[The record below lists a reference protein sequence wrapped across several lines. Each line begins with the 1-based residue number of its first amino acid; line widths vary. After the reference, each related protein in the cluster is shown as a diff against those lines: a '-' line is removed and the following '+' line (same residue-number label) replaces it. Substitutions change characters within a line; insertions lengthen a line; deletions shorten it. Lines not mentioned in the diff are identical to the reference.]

1 MRRQAYGGT
10 TPDLGYGGQDEDQ
23 RQMGAL
29 SALMSI
35 GLFSID
41 GGSSSSPAYD
51 ITSPIFDEITLRL
64 NPEYCPGKEF
74 RIIVHDN
81 APENYYIKRAVLN
94 GEELKALQVSHD
106 DYARGGVLE
115 LWLAPTAR

>member
-23 RQMGAL
+23 GQMGAL

-41 GGSSSSPAYD
+41 GGSSSSPVYD
-51 ITSPIFDEITLRL
+51 ITSPIFDEITLHL
-64 NPEYCPGKEF
+64 NPEYCPGEEF
-74 RIIVHDN
+74 KIIVHDN
-81 APENYYIKRAVLN
+81 APDNYYIKRAVLN